1 MNLKKFDGKCVQI
14 ITVWGEVFEGVVS
27 YDDREYAFHEYGR
40 DQEALRLTP
49 IIFYKND
56 ISSVISLEDVNGP
69 FGHYSEKYGLLEK
82 KCLEWG
88 TDMIEEVFDSEDD
101 TQILR
106 MLACMKDHFQTLADR
121 AVPGMAPWRSGMSL
135 PKSEDDETEQGPV
148 YLGELEKMLRTLVK
162 YNENEEVVHEA
173 KGLLEQLSAYFS

>member
-1 MNLKKFDGKCVQI
+1 
-14 ITVWGEVFEGVVS
+14 
-27 YDDREYAFHEYGR
+27 
-40 DQEALRLTP
+40 
-49 IIFYKND
+49 
-56 ISSVISLEDVNGP
+56 
-69 FGHYSEKYGLLEK
+69 
-82 KCLEWG
+82 
-88 TDMIEEVFDSEDD
+88 
-101 TQILR
+101 